1 MTRQSQHDP
10 VRRRYAF
17 RRATT
22 LGPGTGSFGT
32 CDQPTITRGES
43 EMGSVLQLVNDETWR
58 VALSPE
64 RQPSVGLLDVA
75 GGALMENAGQHEHT

>member
-1 MTRQSQHDP
+1 
-10 VRRRYAF
+10 
-17 RRATT
+17 
-22 LGPGTGSFGT
+22 
-32 CDQPTITRGES
+32 
-43 EMGSVLQLVNDETWR
+43 MGSVLQLVNDETWR